1 MSTERKTTEERRE
14 RTLVVCNPDRMI
26 NQIDRD
32 TEKEKI
38 LDGECSRSYLQ
49 ICIQNAVIF
58 VIFRYRYPMHRN
70 DRLVMVHIV
79 KKRFKI
85 KRW

>member
-26 NQIDRD
+26 SQTDRD
-32 TEKEKI
+32 TQKKKI
-38 LDGECSRSYLQ
+38 LDDECFRSYLQ
-49 ICIQNAVIF
+49 ICIRSAVIF
-58 VIFRYRYPMHRN
+58 AIFRYRYPMHRN